1 MTEVNKRDQM
11 EVEIIGLNVR
21 IHNIEELEYQA
32 PPAQVDIKRN
42 ALAFGGALRIKT
54 DKNLLFLQVETTYS
68 LKNGE
73 LLSKLKVEFSFEI
86 KQLQNII
93 EVVDENS
100 IRFTIDIIPD
110 LFRMSMDMMRGIYYE
125 KLKNT
130 ALKEYIIPI
139 VDTQKML
146 GAINKDQKEK
156 AQEEKEG

>member
-1 MTEVNKRDQM
+1 M
-11 EVEIIGLNVR
+11 EAGIIGLNVR
-21 IHNIEELEYQA
+21 IHHIKELEYQA
-32 PPAQVDIKRN
+32 PPTEVDIKRKE
-42 ALAFGGALRIKT
+42 LVFGGALRIKT
-54 DKNLLFLQVETTYS
+54 DKTLLFLQVETTYS
-68 LKNGE
+68 LKNGD

-86 KQLQNII
+86 KQLQDII

-130 ALKEYIIPI
+130 VLKEHIIPI

-146 GAINKDQKEK
+146 GTINKDQKEK
-156 AQEEKEG
+156 TLDEK